1 MKTLQLCFALLIA
14 LDAFVSAAS
23 VSHLDIGVVMFNKTE
38 NLDSVGPTSY
48 LELVGLGNV
57 SVTFETISFRPGRI
71 QATNL
76 QPLYASTSYETAKT
90 KWDVFLIPGGPGT
103 DDVLADPSFMK
114 YINKA
119 VKESTYVLS
128 VCNGAD
134 ILAATGALN
143 GRNATTN
150 KLLFKGIAARHPV
163 VHWVRHARWV
173 VDGKYWTSS
182 GVSAGQDLG
191 HAFVKMLLGDA
202 VAKRISEILEHSAI
216 SDPSND
222 PFKYLIDA

>member
-1 MKTLQLCFALLIA
+1 MKTQLLCFALLIA
-14 LDAFVSAAS
+14 IALEAFVWAAS

-48 LELVGLGNV
+48 LEL
-57 SVTFETISFRPGRI
+57 
-71 QATNL
+71 
-76 QPLYASTSYETAKT
+76 
-90 KWDVFLIPGGPGT
+90 WDVFLIPGGPGT
-103 DDVLADPSFMK
+103 DDVIADPSFMK

-134 ILAATGALN
+134 ILAATGVLN

-150 KLLFKGIAARHPV
+150 KVLFKGIAARHPA
-163 VHWVRHARWV
+163 VHWAHHARWV

-182 GVSAGQDLG
+182 GVSAGQDLAPWRRSG
-191 HAFVKMLLGDA
+191 EAHQ
-202 VAKRISEILEHSAI
+202 
-216 SDPSND
+216 
-222 PFKYLIDA
+222 